1 MKRTKN
7 LTKRR
12 RNVEVK
18 MKSRY
23 LSDDLQTFIKNMNS
37 KTTSFGLHDIDIS
50 TDHMPYHSK
59 FVSSTILLDLSCPG
73 ATSFW
78 QSLNLEYL
86 LTNKI
91 ILVNVGT
98 SLYKMIPEQK
108 GLGSV
113 SEVYLIEQDDSKR
126 IEVKKGTEINF
137 SLNSYSSFLRKS

>member
-1 MKRTKN
+1 MKCTKN
-7 LTKRR
+7 LIKQR

-18 MKSRY
+18 MKSRH
-23 LSDDLQTFIKNMNS
+23 LSDNLQTFIKNMNS
-37 KTTSFGLHDIDIS
+37 YTTSFGLHDIS

-113 SEVYLIEQDDSKR
+113 SEVYLIEQDNSKR
-126 IEVKKGTEINF
+126 IEVKKGTEIYF